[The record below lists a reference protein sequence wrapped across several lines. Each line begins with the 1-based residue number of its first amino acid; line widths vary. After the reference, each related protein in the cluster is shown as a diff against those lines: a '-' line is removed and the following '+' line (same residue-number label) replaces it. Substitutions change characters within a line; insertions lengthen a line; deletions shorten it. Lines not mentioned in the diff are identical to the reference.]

1 MYNRYNL
8 FFLIFPFFSL
18 KSWLGWFI
26 KVLLMQFTVI
36 YTLWAVWHFWLTLL
50 LNVDINNQCSR
61 QSLKN
66 QVLNANSFASSTC
79 FFAYIKK
86 SLMDLGT
93 SHVHDLLSF
102 VIHLCKKT
110 PNLKCMSI
118 KYWRFFVWTC
128 QRKCFTLDLF
138 YTWRKF
144 LLISRWCWK
153 MQSTPTSKKLFA
165 HLNLATSTFLFF

>member
-1 MYNRYNL
+1 MLQTKSEKSSFECKFHCKFNL
-8 FFLIFPFFSL
+8 
-18 KSWLGWFI
+18 
-26 KVLLMQFTVI
+26 
-36 YTLWAVWHFWLTLL
+36 
-50 LNVDINNQCSR
+50 
-61 QSLKN
+61 
-66 QVLNANSFASSTC
+66 

-153 MQSTPTSKKLFA
+153 MQKNSHIQKALCTFEFGNFNFLIF
-165 HLNLATSTFLFF
+165 LNEMQSFHSNLETQLEKQFQSLSHDHHYMFVSLSLNFMEPFPRGSNHQTIF

>member
-1 MYNRYNL
+1 ML
-8 FFLIFPFFSL
+8 
-18 KSWLGWFI
+18 
-26 KVLLMQFTVI
+26 
-36 YTLWAVWHFWLTLL
+36 
-50 LNVDINNQCSR
+50 
-61 QSLKN
+61 
-66 QVLNANSFASSTC
+66 
-79 FFAYIKK
+79 
-86 SLMDLGT
+86 
-93 SHVHDLLSF
+93 VHDLLSF

-153 MQSTPTSKKLFA
+153 MQKNSHIQKALCTFEFGNFNFLIF
-165 HLNLATSTFLFF
+165 LNEMQSFSFQPWNSIGETIPILESWSSLHVCLSLAQFYGAIS